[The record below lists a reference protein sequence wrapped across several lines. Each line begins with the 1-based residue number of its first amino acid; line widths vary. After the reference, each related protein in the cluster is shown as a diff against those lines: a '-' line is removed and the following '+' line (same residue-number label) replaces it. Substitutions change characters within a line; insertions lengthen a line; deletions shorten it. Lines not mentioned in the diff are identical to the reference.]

1 MKTTIQK
8 LREDGN
14 KVRVRHCRAYKN
26 IPGEYLTRR
35 QFEERIESSS
45 AISAAAVINGK
56 LSPKPYSEIVSPNG
70 GMTVVQITTPT
81 GEELEGVALCSL
93 KDGYCRKKG
102 LAIAMGRALIG
113 K

>member
-35 QFEERIESSS
+35 QFEERST
-45 AISAAAVINGK
+45 AMIN
-56 LSPKPYSEIVSPNG
+56 KPYSAAVSPNG
-70 GMTVVQITTPT
+70 GMTVIQITTPT

-93 KDGYCRKKG
+93 KDGYNRKKG